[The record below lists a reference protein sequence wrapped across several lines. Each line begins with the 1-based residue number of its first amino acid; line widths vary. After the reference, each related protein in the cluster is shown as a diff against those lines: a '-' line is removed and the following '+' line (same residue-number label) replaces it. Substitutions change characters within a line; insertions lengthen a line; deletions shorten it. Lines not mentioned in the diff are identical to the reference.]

1 MKEKLI
7 NIGIGVL
14 IGAIITATGFTIFIN
29 AKGVGKRPDFGD
41 RPQMKQMQDKDGNKK
56 TPPEL
61 PNGKEQ
67 KNNDDSS
74 ASTQETQKTE
84 SNS

>member
-14 IGAIITATGFTIFIN
+14 IGAIVTSIGFTIYIKT
-29 AKGVGKRPDFGD
+29 KGVGKRPDFGD
-41 RPQMKQMQDKDGNKK
+41 RPQMKQMQDRDNNGKK
-56 TPPEL
+56 LPEL
-61 PNGKEQ
+61 PNVKEQ